1 MQSLTWRIL
10 NSNSVVT
17 EIKHSLIPCRII
29 WIWLNNIWVTHC
41 VCRSESRIISEI
53 DPLCFQVKSSHVQS
67 FLKNAL
73 TAQLI
78 QQQDD
83 KGETPSVFSASSC
96 GCSGVFWPRRALLSR
111 IVVCAHCVPP
121 ERQNVAMSRKNHTHF
136 FQQRDGVDEMFTHQ
150 TKLRCYGAAVAA
162 EQRRSLCEWNTAVR
176 ACVRACS
183 GGNSDAVKWTTLP
196 RFSVPPAVMVMPPTP
211 PLEPKFAW
219 TSVYSELISSSSS
232 NADGALMYSPS
243 GLKELNSVFRWKS
256 WMKICCFCYA
266 ILLEKTPVVSLTNL

>member
-176 ACVRACS
+176 ACVRACVLRWKQWCCEMD
-183 GGNSDAVKWTTLP
+183 N
-196 RFSVPPAVMVMPPTP
+196 
-211 PLEPKFAW
+211 
-219 TSVYSELISSSSS
+219 SSSLFRPSRCDGYASYSS
-232 NADGALMYSPS
+232 SGA
-243 GLKELNSVFRWKS
+243 E
-256 WMKICCFCYA
+256 ICMNQCLFW
-266 ILLEKTPVVSLTNL
+266 VN